1 VAYGKMVKGGRG
13 KGKKGRGI
21 HKDFVKVRMPW
32 RMKALME
39 ERAAQKGMSLSE
51 YIRFLVHNDLQM
63 VCTDNKRKFV
73 LIFKAMKKVLS
84 FFFLLFVFLA
94 FKNTV
99 YAMPEGYKCWVL
111 YRAGDYKKAIEVGK
125 IAVKKY
131 PNDGR
136 AYGCLGEAYFKIGE
150 LELALDNL
158 KKAVKFTRDKKLL
171 MLFSNDLGLV
181 LRGLGF
187 LDDALS
193 YFDKALNLAK
203 DLRNTEWQAN
213 ILNNIGTIYLTK
225 GELDKALSYFKEAL
239 SLTSDEENVQKVAF
253 YNNIAVIYREKG
265 EYQKAIEYLQK
276 AIEIHEKYGDH
287 YGSFMHKLH
296 LGETYRRMKDYE
308 KAEKYLSEGLE
319 GAKMVGNKL
328 LEAMGYWYLGRLYRD
343 KEDKEKAKEYYTR
356 AYDLYKSIGSEGAE
370 KKVQEVLK
378 EMKELDISN

>member
-1 VAYGKMVKGGRG
+1 MVR
-13 KGKKGRGI
+13 
-21 HKDFVKVRMPW
+21 
-32 RMKALME
+32 
-39 ERAAQKGMSLSE
+39 
-51 YIRFLVHNDLQM
+51 
-63 VCTDNKRKFV
+63 TDNKRKFV

-111 YRAGDYKKAIEVGK
+111 FRAGDYKKAIEVGK
-125 IAVKKY
+125 IAVEKY

-136 AYGCLGEAYFKIGE
+136 AYGCLGEAYFKVGE

-158 KKAVKFTRDKKLL
+158 EKAVKFTTDKKLL
-171 MLFSNDLGLV
+171 KYLNNDLGLV
-181 LRGLGF
+181 LLDLGF

-203 DLRNTEWQAN
+203 DLRDTKWQAN
-213 ILNNIGTIYLTK
+213 ILNNIGTIYQTK
-225 GELDKALSYFKEAL
+225 GELDKALSYFEEAL
-239 SLTSDEENVQKVAF
+239 SLTSDKENAQKVAF
-253 YNNIAVIYREKG
+253 SHNIAVIYIKKG

-287 YGSFMHKLH
+287 YGSSIHKLS

-319 GAKMVGNKL
+319 GARKVGNKL
-328 LEAMGYWYLGRLYRD
+328 WEAMGYRYWGRLYRD
-343 KEDKEKAKEYYTR
+343 KGDKEKAKEYYTR

-370 KKVQEVLK
+370 KNAQEVLK
-378 EMKELDISN
+378 EMKELDKSN